1 MLTIQQHRSR
11 LQVLLLPIVM
21 LLVTACAQTPTP
33 DLEQLFRSDQPIKV
47 EGDFMQPPVVIIPG
61 LLGSRLVDAK
71 SGQEQW
77 PGGTLDVA
85 FSQYE
90 AIEMP
95 VDGSTITPDALPSSL
110 MAGGIAESALGRD
123 FYGRIIDTLV
133 RYGGYQRADV
143 GEPIST
149 PNERRVYVFDYDWRQ
164 DNVTTVRTLAKF
176 LEAIRRDYND
186 PALKFDIVA
195 HSMGGLIARYFLRYG
210 TEDVLINN
218 HLKVTWAGADWLNKV
233 MLLGTPNLG
242 SLSAI
247 EGFVLGQKVGFSRIP
262 QEVVATIPSTYQLF
276 PHRIVNWL
284 IDGKG
289 QPMDADPF
297 DIATWQKY
305 QWNIFDPVVRDRVI
319 KNRGEEYYANL
330 TQRFV
335 QYAER
340 ARRFSWSLTVCP
352 DYDESLGKC
361 GTGSVE
367 PPVRLVVFGGSCTQ
381 TPARAMLEKVDGK
394 MLLRLHPSEVLH
406 QPKDL
411 NLVQLML
418 QPGDGTVTKPSLL
431 ARDALNPLT
440 PRHAYSYFPLAYAF
454 LLCEEH
460 AMLTGNVHFQNNL
473 LDVLLTRALPWELHL
488 DHPNR
493 K

>member
-1 MLTIQQHRSR
+1 MVENQPVRSTIPTGVLSALML
-11 LQVLLLPIVM
+11 VVM
-21 LLVTACAQTPTP
+21 GCTTPPTP
-33 DLEQLFRSDQPIKV
+33 DLDQLFRSDQPIKV
-47 EGDFMQPPVVIIPG
+47 EGDSVQPPVVIIPG
-61 LLGSRLVDAK
+61 LFGSRLINAQ
-71 SGQEQW
+71 SREEQW
-77 PGGTLDVA
+77 PGGAFNVA
-85 FSQYE
+85 FSQYQ

-95 VDGSTITPDALPSSL
+95 VDGTTVLPDALPSNL
-110 MAGGIAESALGRD
+110 VAGGITESALGRD
-123 FYGRIIDTLV
+123 FYGQIINTLV
-133 RYGGYQRADV
+133 DYGGYQRADI
-143 GEPIST
+143 GQPASL

-164 DNVTTVRTLAKF
+164 DNVTTVRALARF
-176 LEAIRRDYND
+176 LEAIRTDYGD

-210 TEDVLINN
+210 TEDVLIGNQLN
-218 HLKVTWAGADWLNKV
+218 VTWAGANWFNKII
-233 MLLGTPNLG
+233 LLGTPNLG

-247 EGFVLGQKVGFSRIP
+247 EGFVRGQKVGFSRIP
-262 QEVVATIPSTYQLF
+262 EEVVATIPSTYQLF

-284 IDGKG
+284 IDSGG
-289 QPMDADPF
+289 QPIDADPF

-305 QWNIFDPVVRDRVI
+305 QWNIFNPVVRDRVI
-319 KNRGEEYYANL
+319 SLRGEAHYANL

-352 DYDESLGKC
+352 DYDESLGRC
-361 GTGSVE
+361 VSGAVE

-381 TPARAMLEKVDGK
+381 TPARAMLEVIDDQPH
-394 MLLRLHPSEVLH
+394 LRLHGEEVVRP
-406 QPKDL
+406 PKGF
-411 NLVQLML
+411 NLDQLML

-431 ARDALNPLT
+431 ARDSLNPLT

-488 DHPNR
+488 DHTHR

>member
-1 MLTIQQHRSR
+1 MTLF
-11 LQVLLLPIVM
+11 
-21 LLVTACAQTPTP
+21 VTACAATPTP
-33 DLEQLFRSDQPIKV
+33 DLDQLFRSDQPIKV
-47 EGDFMQPPVVIIPG
+47 EGDFIQPPVVIIPG
-61 LLGSRLVDAK
+61 LLGSRLIDAQ

-77 PGGTLDVA
+77 PGGTFDVA

-90 AIEMP
+90 TIEMP
-95 VDGSTITPDALPSSL
+95 VDGSTITPDALPSPL
-110 MAGGIAESALGRD
+110 VAGGIAESALGRD
-123 FYGRIIDTLV
+123 FYGLIIKTLV
-133 RYGGYQRADV
+133 SHGGYRRADI
-143 GEPIST
+143 GEPVST

-164 DNVTTVRTLAKF
+164 DNVTTVRTLARF
-176 LEAIRRDYND
+176 LEAIRIDYGD

-195 HSMGGLIARYFLRYG
+195 HSMGGLITRYFLRYG
-210 TEDVLINN
+210 TEDVLISN
-218 HLKVTWAGADWLNKV
+218 HLKVTWAGAEWLNKV
-233 MLLGTPNLG
+233 ILLGTPNLG
-242 SLSAI
+242 SLSAV

-284 IDGKG
+284 INSKG
-289 QPMDADPF
+289 QPIDADPF

-319 KNRGEEYYANL
+319 KHRGEEYYANL

-352 DYDESLGKC
+352 DYNESLGTC
-361 GTGSVE
+361 ETGAVE

-394 MLLRLHPSEVLH
+394 RQLRLQPSEVAH
-406 QPKDL
+406 PPGGL
-411 NLVQLML
+411 NLDLLML

-488 DHPNR
+488 DHTNR

>member
-1 MLTIQQHRSR
+1 MRMAQRMASWIEILVVSMLT
-11 LQVLLLPIVM
+11 
-21 LLVTACAQTPTP
+21 LLVTGCATPPTP
-33 DLEQLFRSDQPIKV
+33 DLELLFRSDQPLKV
-47 EGDFMQPPVVIIPG
+47 EGDFVQPPVVIIPG
-61 LLGSRLVDAK
+61 LLGSRLINAK
-71 SGQEQW
+71 SGEEQW
-77 PGGTLDVA
+77 PGGAFDVA

-95 VDGSTITPDALPSSL
+95 VDGNTVIPDPLPSNL
-110 MAGGIAESALGRD
+110 VAGGITESALGRD
-123 FYGRIIDTLV
+123 FYGQIIDTLV
-133 RYGGYQRADV
+133 RYGGYRRADI
-143 GEPIST
+143 GEPVSS

-176 LEAIRRDYND
+176 LESIRTDYGD

-195 HSMGGLIARYFLRYG
+195 HSMGGLITRYFLRYG
-210 TEDVLINN
+210 TEDVLLSN
-218 HLKVTWAGADWLNKV
+218 HLKVTWAGAAWVNKII
-233 MLLGTPNLG
+233 LLGTPNLG

-262 QEVVATIPSTYQLF
+262 QEIVATIPSTYQLF

-284 IDGKG
+284 IDGQG
-289 QPMDADPF
+289 RPIDADPF

-319 KNRGEEYYANL
+319 NRRGEEYYANL

-361 GTGSVE
+361 ESGNVE

-381 TPARAMLEKVDGK
+381 TPARAMLETINGK
-394 MLLRLHPSEVLH
+394 PELRLHPSEVSRPPH
-406 QPKDL
+406 GL
-411 NLVQLML
+411 NLDQLML

-454 LLCEEH
+454 LLCEQH

-488 DHPNR
+488 DHTNR

>member
-1 MLTIQQHRSR
+1 MPENKRTHTIIES
-11 LQVLLLPIVM
+11 LVLSALVLLVM
-21 LLVTACAQTPTP
+21 GCTSTPTP
-33 DLEQLFRSDQPIKV
+33 DLDLLFRLDQPIKV
-47 EGDFMQPPVVIIPG
+47 EGDAVQPPVVIIPG
-61 LLGSRLVDAK
+61 LFGSRLINAR
-71 SGQEQW
+71 SGEEQW
-77 PGGTLDVA
+77 PGGAFDVA
-85 FSQYE
+85 FSEYQ

-95 VDGSTITPDALPSSL
+95 VDGTTVLPDALPGNL
-110 MAGGIAESALGRD
+110 VAGGIAESALGRD
-123 FYGRIIDTLV
+123 FYGQIIKTLV
-133 RYGGYQRADV
+133 HYGGYERADI
-143 GEPIST
+143 GKPAST

-164 DNVTTVRTLAKF
+164 DNVTTVRALARF
-176 LEAIRRDYND
+176 LEAIRADYGD
-186 PALKFDIVA
+186 PALKFDVVA

-210 TEDVLINN
+210 TEDVLIAN
-218 HLKVTWAGADWLNKV
+218 HLKVTWAGATWFNKV
-233 MLLGTPNLG
+233 ILLGTPNLG

-247 EGFVLGQKVGFSRIP
+247 EGFVRGQKVGFSRIP
-262 QEVVATIPSTYQLF
+262 EEVVATIPSTYQLF

-284 IDGKG
+284 IDSSG
-289 QPMDADPF
+289 QPIDADPF

-319 KNRGEEYYANL
+319 NIRGEEYYANL

-361 GTGSVE
+361 VSGAVE
-367 PPVRLVVFGGSCTQ
+367 PSVRLVVFGGSCTQ
-381 TPARAMLEKVDGK
+381 TPARAMLETVNGGP
-394 MLLRLHPSEVLH
+394 LLRLHPAEVLRP
-406 QPKDL
+406 PKGF
-411 NLVQLML
+411 NLYQLML

-431 ARDALNPLT
+431 ARDSLNPLT

-454 LLCEEH
+454 LLCEQH

-488 DHPNR
+488 DHTNR